1 MTTTIRCP
9 HCGTANRSGSNFC
22 NSCGAE
28 LRASEARPPS
38 SAAPLPEAGAA
49 ESARPGASDPS
60 ERASDPPTS
69 TELPWLADAA
79 LWRGAEPAA
88 GRELTDPEFEPSG
101 FTDDADDESGTDP
114 EPVAQAGRL
123 IVGVQGL
130 LDPVRI
136 AGDLTADPTRMPL
149 ARAASATDVDSE
161 QLRRLRA
168 LVTQDPTLLN
178 IPAVMAWPP
187 LLRLRIPWIFALLGL
202 MVGLP
207 VLLLY
212 SQPVGRAHA
221 WPGVAEAYT
230 VVQNLPPAAPVLILW
245 GYDPSTADEMDLV
258 ALPMMAHLFDRQSRP
273 AVVTLLPTGLATARR
288 LFART
293 TTDQIADQTFT
304 SQPNSTA
311 YSEIGFLPGG
321 AVALSWLGQS
331 DNFSQIETAN
341 LTPELAQALAAG
353 PALAIVVAA
362 QAEDVQ
368 QWLELVQPLAQ
379 MRQTPVVA
387 FTSAG
392 ADLALRPYL
401 DSGQLAGLVSG
412 FDGGYTYQQLRERPL
427 SQPEETLYRLHLV
440 FQNWGHM
447 AFLLII
453 ILGNLAAL
461 LGVRT
466 QLGD

>member
-1 MTTTIRCP
+1 MMPIRCP

-22 NSCGAE
+22 NSCGTE
-28 LRASEARPPS
+28 LRTTETKPS
-38 SAAPLPEAGAA
+38 AGSAALPDA
-49 ESARPGASDPS
+49 ARPGGA
-60 ERASDPPTS
+60 DPPEPEGGS
-69 TELPWLADAA
+69 EPGAALPWLADPALWSGTDNAA
-79 LWRGAEPAA
+79 LG
-88 GRELTDPEFEPSG
+88 ELTDPDSDQSG
-101 FTDDADDESGTDP
+101 FADEVEGESTAEP
-114 EPVAQAGRL
+114 EPVARAGRL

-136 AGDLTADPTRMPL
+136 ADDLTGEPTPTQLPRTP
-149 ARAASATDVDSE
+149 SAIDLDSE
-161 QLRRLRA
+161 LLRRLRT

-178 IPAVMAWPP
+178 TPAEIEWRP
-187 LLRLRIPWIFALLGL
+187 LRMLRIPWIFALLGL

-212 SQPVGRAHA
+212 ARPVGNPHA

-230 VVQNLPPAAPVLILW
+230 TVQNLPPAAPVLILW

-273 AVVTLLPTGLATARR
+273 VVVTLLPTGLATARR
-288 LFART
+288 LFARAT
-293 TTDQIADQTFT
+293 ADQSANQTFDAR
-304 SQPNSTA
+304 PNPTV

-321 AVALSWLGQS
+321 AVALSWLGQN
-331 DNFSQIETAN
+331 DNFSLIDSEK

-379 MRQTPVVA
+379 MRRTPVVA

-392 ADLALRPYL
+392 ADLALRPYFA
-401 DSGQLAGLVSG
+401 SGQLRGLVSG
-412 FDGGYTYQQLRERPL
+412 FDGGYTYQQLRARPL

-453 ILGNLAAL
+453 VLGNLAAL

-466 QLGD
+466 K

>member
-1 MTTTIRCP
+1 V
-9 HCGTANRSGSNFC
+9 
-22 NSCGAE
+22 
-28 LRASEARPPS
+28 
-38 SAAPLPEAGAA
+38 PLPEAGAS

-88 GRELTDPEFEPSG
+88 RREWTDPEFEPSG

-149 ARAASATDVDSE
+149 ARAASATDVDNE

-207 VLLLY
+207 VFLLY

-392 ADLALRPYL
+392 ADPALRPYL

-466 QLGD
+466 QRGD